1 VHLEAGFKVKDAVCK
16 ARRRAEVRKRLVLPG
31 CPRIMQPMSP
41 ETSQHDAAADRHY
54 RALVAHDPRFDG
66 RLFVGV
72 TSTHIYCRPVCRV
85 RTPKRSNCR
94 FFPNAAAAEQA
105 GFRPCLR
112 CRPELAP
119 GLSLVDSPGVLAGQ
133 AARMIETGT
142 GAGEDIYLPAIAQRL
157 GVTERHLR
165 RIFRDVHGVSPMD
178 YLTTRRLLLAKQ
190 LLTDTSLPVTQV
202 ALASGFASV
211 RRFNAAFLSRY
222 RLNPTALRRQGQSD
236 ATGELVTLRLA
247 YRPPYD
253 VASVLRFFSARALP
267 GVEVVE
273 GSTLR
278 RTLAVMHQGRALTG
292 WLAARFERSRHDVE
306 LQLAPTLLPA
316 VGTILQRLR
325 QAFDLDADPS
335 LIDPVLAGMPA
346 RPRPGIRVP
355 GGMDGFEIAA
365 RAILGQQVSV
375 PAARTLTLRLVERF
389 GAEVRT
395 PFPALNRLFPDAV
408 TLASARPDAIGRL
421 GIVRQRVRALK
432 ALATAVADGNIALHR
447 GAPLKP
453 TTDALLSLPGIGEWT
468 TQIIAMRAL
477 SWPDAFPA
485 SDAGVLK
492 ALGTRDTGKALA
504 LAEAW
509 RPWRSYA
516 VMQLWQTLED

>member
-1 VHLEAGFKVKDAVCK
+1 MPQETLQSEAVG
-16 ARRRAEVRKRLVLPG
+16 
-31 CPRIMQPMSP
+31 
-41 ETSQHDAAADRHY
+41 DRHY
-54 RALVAHDPRFDG
+54 RALVAHDARFDG

-72 TSTHIYCRPVCRV
+72 TSTRIYCRPVCRV

-142 GAGEDIYLPAIAQRL
+142 GAGEDIYFPEIARRL

-211 RRFNAAFLSRY
+211 RRFNAAFLARY
-222 RLNPTALRRQGQSD
+222 RLNPTALRRQGQAD
-236 ATGELVTLRLA
+236 AAGELVTLRLA

-253 VASVLRFFSARALP
+253 VANVLRFFSARALP
-267 GVEVVE
+267 GVEAVE
-273 GSTLR
+273 GSALR
-278 RTLAVMHQGRALTG
+278 RTLAVRHQGRMLTG
-292 WLAARFERSRHDVE
+292 WLSARFERSRHDVE

-316 VGTILQRLR
+316 VGAILQRLR
-325 QAFDLDADPS
+325 QALDLDADPA

-346 RPRPGIRVP
+346 GPRPGIRVP
-355 GGMDGFEIAA
+355 GGLDGFEIAA

-375 PAARTLTLRLVERF
+375 AAARTLTLRLVERF
-389 GAEVRT
+389 GTELRT
-395 PFPALNRLFPDAV
+395 PFPALTRLFPDAA
-408 TLASARPDAIGRL
+408 TLASAPPEAIGRL
-421 GIVRQRVRALK
+421 GIVRQRVRALQ
-432 ALATAVADGNIALHR
+432 ALATAVADERVALHR

-453 TTDALLSLPGIGEWT
+453 TIATLLALPGIGEWT
-468 TQIIAMRAL
+468 TQLIAMRAL
-477 SWPDAFPA
+477 AWPDAFPA

-492 ALGTRDTGKALA
+492 ALGTRDIGKAKALA
-504 LAEAW
+504 EEW

-516 VMQLWQTLED
+516 VMRLWQTLED